1 MISLRLP
8 ENLENRLNSLAEQT
22 GRTKSYY
29 VREAIEQQIE
39 DMEDAYLA
47 EQALANLK
55 RGKDEIIGH
64 GEFWNDLDD

>member
-8 ENLENRLNSLAEQT
+8 ENLENRLNFLAEKT

-47 EQALANLK
+47 EQALANFK

-64 GEFWNDLDD
+64 DEFWNDLDD